1 MRLCRA
7 NTLCMTD
14 SNEQMSVTDAQQPVA
29 DNSDLN
35 AQFELLKA
43 KNTELIGEKRKVS
56 SKVEELQKQIADM
69 QAATTQQ
76 KQAALVEQ
84 GEYKSLWQQA
94 TETNNSLQQQLSD
107 LQSAL
112 EQKDAAFHE
121 QRLRAQAI
129 SAFQQAGVLDPDDMY
144 ELEKSK
150 LRMSESGS
158 VVAIHGGVEAD
169 INAYLGELKQAGS
182 KRAYMFRGN
191 AAVGM
196 GASGNSLSPTNGAGN
211 PYITRNFSEICRLEV
226 EDPALA
232 ARLKAQAQGQ

>member
-1 MRLCRA
+1 MSE
-7 NTLCMTD
+7 T
-14 SNEQMSVTDAQQPVA
+14 NEQMPVADAQQPVA

-43 KNTELIGEKRKVS
+43 KNAELIGEKRKVS

-76 KQAALVEQ
+76 KQAALQEQ
-84 GEYKSLWQQA
+84 GEYKTLWSQA

-107 LQSAL
+107 LQAAL
-112 EQKDAAFHE
+112 EQKDAQFHE

-150 LRMSESGS
+150 LRMNESGG
-158 VVAIHGGVEAD
+158 VVALHGGVETD
-169 INAYLGELKQAGS
+169 LVAYLGDLKQPGS

-196 GASGNSLSPTNGAGN
+196 GASGNSLSPTNGACN
-211 PYITRNFSEICRLEV
+211 PYISRNFTEICRLEV
-226 EDPALA
+226 EDPQLA
-232 ARLKAQAQGQ
+232 ARLKAQAMSN

>member
-1 MRLCRA
+1 MSE
-7 NTLCMTD
+7 NQ
-14 SNEQMSVTDAQQPVA
+14 EPMSVTDAQQPVA
-29 DNSDLN
+29 ETDGLN

-43 KNTELIGEKRKVS
+43 KNAELIGEKRKVS

-76 KQAALVEQ
+76 KQAALQEQ
-84 GEYKSLWQQA
+84 GEYKTLWSQA
-94 TETNNSLQQQLSD
+94 TETNNQLQQQLSD
-107 LQSAL
+107 LQAAL
-112 EQKDAAFHE
+112 QQKDAAFHE

-150 LRMSESGS
+150 LRMNEQGN
-158 VVAIHGGVEAD
+158 VVALHGGVEAD
-169 INAYLGELKQAGS
+169 LNAYLGDLKQPGS

-191 AAVGM
+191 PAVGM

-211 PYITRNFSEICRLEV
+211 PYITRNFTEICRLEV
-226 EDPALA
+226 DDPQLA
-232 ARLKAQAQGQ
+232 ARLKAQAQGK